1 MRVSMKHKIHF
12 KRVESGLFSKLF
24 SRCIHKQFQIFQA
37 LYSLPFPSIEL
48 VLFLKFKTHCDDLEG
63 RFSCEYSS
71 PHLYVPMC
79 TYFLLFK
86 GFFSSQQSKR
96 VGRTVF
102 HPCQQNIILFFYAI
116 VVTRYICMQYYRVN
130 QYKRCIIVKVAQLCY
145 DLKQVHK

>member
-1 MRVSMKHKIHF
+1 MRVSMKHKIYFVIFF
-12 KRVESGLFSKLF
+12 KIVQPLHSKAI
-24 SRCIHKQFQIFQA
+24 SIFFRHYI
-37 LYSLPFPSIEL
+37 YSLPFPSIEL

-116 VVTRYICMQYYRVN
+116 VVTRYICMYVVLQGQPIQKVYYCEGCPALLRPE
-130 QYKRCIIVKVAQLCY
+130 IGT
-145 DLKQVHK
+145 